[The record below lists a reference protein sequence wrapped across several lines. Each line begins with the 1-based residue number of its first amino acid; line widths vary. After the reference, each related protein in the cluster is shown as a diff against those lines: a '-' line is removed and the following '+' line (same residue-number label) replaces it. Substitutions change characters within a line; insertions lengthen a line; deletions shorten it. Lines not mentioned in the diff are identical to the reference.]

1 MKFIGF
7 LDHSGAKVR
16 IRIEHFHIEECT
28 VNYRFPETVPFDIQ
42 PGLVDLQPGR
52 CSVIEGLAS

>member
-7 LDHSGAKVR
+7 LDSSGAR
-16 IRIEHFHIEECT
+16 FCMRIENFLIKERT
-28 VNYRFPETVPFDIQ
+28 IKYRFPETVPFDIQ

-52 CSVIEGLAS
+52 CSVIEGLAL